1 MNEVVEVLVL
11 VNKQNVAFPFSRDN
25 CPGHRV
31 PGIEYLQLL
40 RSDLR
45 VHELQCDFIGKIS
58 VTVILRLIVRIYLTT
73 SPNGVKV

>member
-1 MNEVVEVLVL
+1 MNEVVEALAL
-11 VNKQNVAFPFSRDN
+11 VNKQNVAFPFPRDN

-40 RSDLR
+40 NSDFR

-58 VTVILRLIVRIYLTT
+58 VTVILRLVVRIYLTT
-73 SPNGVKV
+73 SPNGGKV